1 MIHYDLRCG
10 AGHDFDSW
18 FKDSEAFAAQSKAG
32 FVECPVCGSKDVSK
46 RLMAPAIPKKGRTRA
61 KEAPAQP
68 PAPVAEPPAAPA
80 PAPPPIPAQM
90 VAFLQRMRSEIEKR
104 ADYVGRDFAEEARK
118 LHRGESERT
127 AIYGEAS
134 DADAEALRDE
144 GIEVARIPWVPLAD

>member
-18 FKDSEAFAAQSKAG
+18 FKDSEAFTAQSKAG

-46 RLMAPAIPKKGRTRA
+46 RLMAPAIPKKGRTRVQ
-61 KEAPAQP
+61 EAPVQP
-68 PAPVAEPPAAPA
+68 PAPAVAEAP
-80 PAPPPIPAQM
+80 PAPPPPMPAQM

-104 ADYVGRDFAEEARK
+104 ADYVGRDFTEEARK
-118 LHRGESERT
+118 IHRGESERT

>member
-46 RLMAPAIPKKGRTRA
+46 RLMAPAIPKKGSNRA
-61 KEAPAQP
+61 KEAPPQP
-68 PAPVAEPPAAPA
+68 PAPAVAEAPPAP
-80 PAPPPIPAQM
+80 PPPIPAQM
-90 VAFLQRMRSEIEKR
+90 VAFLQRVRTEIEKR

-118 LHRGESERT
+118 ISRGESERT